1 MGYDPERYGR
11 GWAEIYDDIAE
22 MTPLS
27 PEDTVAD
34 VIAELAGGGR
44 VLELAIGT
52 GRLALPIAARGV
64 EIHGVDASAEMVD
77 RMRSKPGGED
87 IPVTMGDFAEPLPEG
102 PWAVVLLAFNTL
114 FALPDQD
121 RQLDCFR
128 EVAAVL
134 AHDGVFVVECFVPDL
149 GRFDR
154 NQRVGAI
161 PAQGEGIRIEVS
173 LHDPVAQTVT
183 TKQLLIE
190 EGEAPKILPV
200 DIRYAW
206 PTEIDLMARLS
217 GLELRERWGSFDREP
232 FTAASVTH
240 VSVYR
245 RV

>member
-134 AHDGVFVVECFVPDL
+134 APDGVFVVECFVPDL

-161 PAQGEGIRIEVS
+161 PAQGDGIRIEVS

>member
-11 GWAEIYDDIAE
+11 TWAEIYDDIA
-22 MTPLS
+22 MITPLS
-27 PEDTVAD
+27 PVDAVAD
-34 VIAELAGGGR
+34 VIAELAGGGQ

-64 EIHGVDASAEMVD
+64 EIHGVDASAAMVD
-77 RMRSKPGGED
+77 RMRAKPGGAD
-87 IPVTMGDFAEPLPEG
+87 IPVTMGDFADPLPAG

-134 AHDGVFVVECFVPDL
+134 ADDGVFVVECFVPDL

-154 NQRVGAI
+154 DQRVGAI
-161 PAQGEGIRIEVS
+161 PAQGDGIRIEVS

-183 TKQLLIE
+183 TKQLVIE
-190 EGEAPKILPV
+190 EGEAPRILPV

-206 PTEIDLMARLS
+206 PTEIDLMARLA
-217 GLELRERWGSFDREP
+217 GLELRQRWGSFAREP
-232 FTAASVTH
+232 FTAASPTH
-240 VSVYR
+240 VSVYAR
-245 RV
+245 P